1 MNQEIFLMNF
11 RIPSGLK
18 MQFEETCHQLRTN
31 MTAEMNRMIRDFVK
45 QSKEDLYEPVGWFYG
60 NGGDDDMQPNKAE
73 DQTGTDQKF
82 EQDQDQPD

>member
-18 MQFEETCHQLRTN
+18 MQFEESCHQLRTN
-31 MTAEMNRMIRDFVK
+31 MPAEMNRMIRDFVK

-60 NGGDDDMQPNKAE
+60 DGGNDDI
-73 DQTGTDQKF
+73 
-82 EQDQDQPD
+82 

>member
-11 RIPSGLK
+11 RIPSRLK

-60 NGGDDDMQPNKAE
+60 NGGNDD
-73 DQTGTDQKF
+73 F
-82 EQDQDQPD
+82 

>member
-18 MQFEETCHQLRTN
+18 MQFEEICHQLRTN

-45 QSKEDLYEPVGWFYG
+45 QSKEDLYEPVGWFYR
-60 NGGDDDMQPNKAE
+60 NGGNDDI
-73 DQTGTDQKF
+73 
-82 EQDQDQPD
+82 

>member
-11 RIPSGLK
+11 RIPSDLK

-45 QSKEDLYEPVGWFYG
+45 DSREDLYQPINWFYR
-60 NGGDDDMQPNKAE
+60 NGGDDDH
-73 DQTGTDQKF
+73 
-82 EQDQDQPD
+82 

>member
-18 MQFEETCHQLRTN
+18 MQFEETCHQLRSN

-45 QSKEDLYEPVGWFYG
+45 ASKEDLSEPLDWFFLRLW
-60 NGGDDDMQPNKAE
+60 QS
-73 DQTGTDQKF
+73 
-82 EQDQDQPD
+82 

>member
-1 MNQEIFLMNF
+1 LVPKGQIKEHKYLQDLLIKEIKMNQEIFLMNF

-45 QSKEDLYEPVGWFYG
+45 NSREDLYEPVSWFYG
-60 NGGDDDMQPNKAE
+60 NGDDDDN
-73 DQTGTDQKF
+73 
-82 EQDQDQPD
+82 

>member
-1 MNQEIFLMNF
+1 MHQEIFLMNF

-45 QSKEDLYEPVGWFYG
+45 DSREDLYEPIAWFYSAKDFY
-60 NGGDDDMQPNKAE
+60 DDE
-73 DQTGTDQKF
+73 
-82 EQDQDQPD
+82 

>member
-18 MQFEETCHQLRTN
+18 MQFEENCHQLRTN

-45 QSKEDLYEPVGWFYG
+45 QSKEDL
-60 NGGDDDMQPNKAE
+60 
-73 DQTGTDQKF
+73 
-82 EQDQDQPD
+82 

>member
-31 MTAEMNRMIRDFVK
+31 MTAEMNRMIREFVK
-45 QSKEDLYEPVGWFYG
+45 DSREDLYEPIAWFYSAKDFY
-60 NGGDDDMQPNKAE
+60 DDE
-73 DQTGTDQKF
+73 
-82 EQDQDQPD
+82 

>member
-1 MNQEIFLMNF
+1 MNQDIFLMNF

-18 MQFEETCHQLRTN
+18 MQFEENCHQLRTN

-60 NGGDDDMQPNKAE
+60 NGGDDDI
-73 DQTGTDQKF
+73 
-82 EQDQDQPD
+82 